1 MLGSAVIDVIIGLVF
16 VYILLSLLVAQ
27 VNQIVANALNIR
39 ARQLR
44 GRIERILFD
53 PDIQER
59 LLSHPVVGI
68 VRPPQAPNESLKQRT
83 LPVTKLASSN
93 FSKALLNILSDPYLD
108 FYAALNRVEDKDE
121 YERLQAMLNQVRAN
135 IADPARAN
143 AALNRLHQEISQLDP
158 PERRDRRALLRTLA
172 PLQDTI
178 RDLQSGNA
186 GLLQILNG
194 VSQVEN
200 RNFQQAM
207 ETVLA
212 TVQNVNEAEVA
223 IQDWYDNKMNQT
235 KDLYG
240 RTMQYLSLLVGLF
253 IAILL
258 NIDSL
263 YLARTLWVDSSLR
276 EQVTLAANAALAN
289 PNLTVT
295 TGGDAVTSPLDPNA
309 DADAVERVVENFEE
323 ANAILSDLLEL
334 NLPIGWTFRPP
345 VVRIVEDLEGISGEE
360 DIEFAEG
367 QDPVA
372 GGEAM
377 VTFYDP
383 LEDSRNLYN
392 LIPFVGPNWFWNII
406 IKTAGLLVTA
416 FAVAQGAPFWFDVLR
431 RISGT
436 KEKDENETGNA
447 NNSA

>member
-27 VNQIVANALNIR
+27 VNQIIANALNIR

-44 GRIERILFD
+44 TRVEALLFD

-59 LLSHPVVGI
+59 VLAHPIIGLI
-68 VRPPQAPNESLKQRT
+68 RPSQVPNETRNQRT
-83 LPVTKLASSN
+83 LPVTRLAASN

-108 FYAALNRVEDKDE
+108 FYAALSNVENKDE
-121 YERLQAMLNQVRAN
+121 YERLQAVLNQVRAN

-143 AALNRLHQEISQLDP
+143 AALNKLHQEISQLEP
-158 PERRDRRALLRTLA
+158 PERKDRRALLRTLG

-194 VSQVEN
+194 VSRVEN

-212 TVQNVNEAEVA
+212 TVQNVNEAEQA
-223 IQDWYDNKMNQT
+223 IQEWYDNKMAQT

-240 RTMQYLSLLVGLF
+240 RTMQYLSLLVGLL
-253 IAILL
+253 IAIFL

-276 EQVTLAANAALAN
+276 EQVTLAANAALIN
-289 PNLTVT
+289 PNFAITPGQTTVQPT
-295 TGGDAVTSPLDPNA
+295 TDENGSDT
-309 DADAVERVVENFEE
+309 VEQIVENFEE
-323 ANAILSDLLEL
+323 ANAILGDLLEL
-334 NLPIGWTFRPP
+334 NLPIGWAFRPP
-345 VVRIVEDLEGISGEE
+345 FAGVTEDIEGISGEE
-360 DIEFAEG
+360 DIEFTEGEDPAEG
-367 QDPVA
+367 
-372 GGEAM
+372 GRETL
-377 VTFYDP
+377 VTFYNP

-392 LIPFVGPNWFWNII
+392 LIPFVAPNWFWNIT
-406 IKTAGLLVTA
+406 IKVAGLLVTA

-431 RISGT
+431 RISGNNRQN
-436 KEKDENETGNA
+436 ENETANA
-447 NNSA
+447 TTNT